1 MADLIEIIS
10 KFDTKCGKCG
20 KTIARGSVVK
30 WDRPARKVYCENCD
44 MTNDDTIVV
53 EQSTNTAEV
62 KIDKVKVQKI
72 VNKMVTQFVN
82 KSVKDIKDSVGGDIK
97 AIANEA
103 ETQITLA
110 KKRVVDELTAEF
122 GEIPKRIITIEK
134 EGKSPKKIKEITHE
148 KFPDIVTMVTA
159 DVPVFL
165 RGEAGC
171 GKNHMVKQIA
181 DALDLDFYFSNAIT
195 NEYKVTGFIDA
206 NGNFHTTQFFD
217 AFTKGGLFFFDEID
231 ASIPEVLVLLNAA
244 IENKYFNFPHGKFDA
259 HPEFRIIAA
268 GNTFGSGAN
277 QTYVGRYQLDGASLD
292 RFAVVDITYD
302 EQVERIIA
310 NGDVELVDAIHALR
324 KITEEAGIKIILS
337 YRAINQITKLHT
349 VKNLPVADVMRYVI
363 LKGMHVDD
371 MNIIKPKIEN
381 NHNKYLKAL
390 AEVMV

>member
-1 MADLIEIIS
+1 MAELIKIVS
-10 KFDTKCGKCG
+10 KFDTMCGACG
-20 KTIARGSVVK
+20 RKLPRGSVVK
-30 WDRPARKVYCENCD
+30 WDRPARKVYCENCLPD
-44 MTNDDTIVV
+44 EDTIKV
-53 EQSTNTAEV
+53 EKDSATSDV
-62 KIDKVKVQKI
+62 KIDKAKVQKI
-72 VNKMVTQFVN
+72 VDRMVTQVAN
-82 KSVKDIKDSVGGDIK
+82 KSVKNIKDSVKNDVKTITD
-97 AIANEA
+97 EA
-103 ETQITLA
+103 ETQIALA
-110 KKRVVDELTAEF
+110 KKRVVNELTAEF

-134 EGKSPKKIKEITHE
+134 EGKKPKKIKEITHE
-148 KFPDIVTMVTA
+148 RFADIVTMITA

-181 DALDLDFYFSNAIT
+181 EALELDFYFSNAIT
-195 NEYKVTGFIDA
+195 NEYKVTGFVDA
-206 NGNFHTTQFFD
+206 NGKFHTTQFFD

-259 HPEFRIIAA
+259 HPEFKIIAA

-292 RFAVVDITYD
+292 RFAVVDVTYD
-302 EQVERIIA
+302 EQVENIIA
-310 NGDVELVDAIHALR
+310 NGDKELVEAIHALR
-324 KITEEAGIKIILS
+324 KITNDAGIKMILS

-349 VKNLPVADVMRYVI
+349 VKNLPINDVMKYVI

-371 MNIIKPKIEN
+371 MNIIKPKIKN
-381 NHNKYLKAL
+381 SNNKYLKAL